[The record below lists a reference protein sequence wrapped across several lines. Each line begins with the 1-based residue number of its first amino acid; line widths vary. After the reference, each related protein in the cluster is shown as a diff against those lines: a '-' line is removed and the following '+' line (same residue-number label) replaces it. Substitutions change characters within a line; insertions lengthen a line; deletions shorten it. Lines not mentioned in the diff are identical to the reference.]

1 MMGIFLIHILKS
13 SICLALLYLCYRL
26 LLGKE
31 TFHRFN
37 RIALLS
43 LPVLSCVIPFIEI
56 TMPGASDMPLPF
68 ISLEETMLMTDIH
81 PEDVLIETPKHFPWN
96 ALILSV
102 YAGGFL
108 FLLVRH
114 GWSIC
119 RMVCLL
125 RTGRKE
131 KIDKDITLYIH
142 RKKVAPFSWMNRIAI
157 SEEDLEKNGKAILA
171 HERAHIRNRH
181 SWDLLLAQVCVFL
194 QWFNPAAWLWMY
206 DLKTVHEYE
215 ADEWVIRHDMDA
227 RSYQLSMIESVV
239 GTRLFTMANSFN
251 QSLLNKRITMMN
263 KGRSHRWARL
273 KYLFVLP
280 VVGIS
285 IVAFAHPPVDV
296 FSYSF
301 LNSEGLPTTVEM
313 KRTGAFTSS
322 MKDSILVVV
331 DEKMQGYGQ
340 SILESIPGDQILSV
354 LTLHREST
362 VEEYGDKAKH
372 GAIKITTK
380 KTESTTPVKEKLIFQ
395 VVEEMPEF
403 PGGMEECM
411 KFIKQNTQY
420 PLEAHRKGIH
430 GRVLVSCVISD
441 KGDIESPHIY
451 RSVDPLLDAEALR
464 VIQSM
469 PKWKPGK
476 QRGKPVNVMFMFP
489 VAFNLQ

>member
-1 MMGIFLIHILKS
+1 MMGIFLIHTLKS
-13 SICLALLYLCYRL
+13 SVCLALLYLCYRL

-43 LPVLSCVIPFIEI
+43 LPVLSFALPFIEV
-56 TMPGASDMPLPF
+56 TMQAPAEMNVPF
-68 ISLEETMLMTDIH
+68 MVLEETMLMTDMN
-81 PEDVLIETPKHFPWN
+81 PEDVLIEMPKRFPWN
-96 ALILSV
+96 ALMLLV
-102 YAGGFL
+102 YAGGIL
-108 FLLVRH
+108 FFFARH
-114 GWSIC
+114 GWSIG
-119 RMVCLL
+119 RMICLL

-131 KIDKDITLYIH
+131 KMDKDIALYVH
-142 RKKVAPFSWMNRIAI
+142 RKKVAPFSWMRLIAI

-171 HERAHIRNRH
+171 HERAHILNRH
-181 SWDLLLAQVCVFL
+181 SWDLLLAQACVFL

-206 DLKTVHEYE
+206 DLKTIHEYE

-227 RSYQLSMIESVV
+227 RSYQLSMIERVV

-251 QSLLNKRITMMN
+251 QNLLNKRITMMN

-273 KYLFVLP
+273 KFLFVLP
-280 VVGIS
+280 VVAIS
-285 IVAFAHPPVDV
+285 VVAFAHPPVDV

-301 LNSEGLPTTVEM
+301 LNSEGLPTMVEM
-313 KRTGAFTSS
+313 KRTGVFTSS

-340 SILESIPGDQILSV
+340 SVLESIPGEQIQSI
-354 LTLHREST
+354 LTLHRESS

-395 VVEEMPEF
+395 VTEEGPEF
-403 PGGMEECM
+403 PGGMKECL
-411 KFIKQNTQY
+411 KFIKQNIQY
-420 PLEAHRKGIH
+420 PVEAHRNGIH
-430 GRVLVSCVISD
+430 GKVWVSCVISD

>member
-43 LPVLSCVIPFIEI
+43 LPVFSCVIPFIEV
-56 TMPGASDMPLPF
+56 TMQVPSEMNIPF
-68 ISLEETMLMTDIH
+68 MVLEETMLMTDIN

-181 SWDLLLAQVCVFL
+181 SWDLLLAQACVFL
-194 QWFNPAAWLWMY
+194 QWFNPAAWFWMY
-206 DLKTVHEYE
+206 DLKTIHEYE

-263 KGRSHRWARL
+263 KGRSHHWARL

-285 IVAFAHPPVDV
+285 VVAFAHPPVDV

-301 LNSEGLPTTVEM
+301 LNSAGLPTTVEM

-372 GAIKITTK
+372 GVIKITTK

-403 PGGMEECM
+403 PGGMEECL
-411 KFIKQNTQY
+411 KFINQNTRY
-420 PLEAHRKGIH
+420 PIEAHRNGIH
-430 GRVLVSCVISD
+430 GRVWVSCVISE
-441 KGDIESPHIY
+441 KGDIESPHIF
-451 RSVDPLLDAEALR
+451 RSADPLLDAEALR
-464 VIQSM
+464 VIKSM

-476 QRGKPVNVMFMFP
+476 EKGKAVNVRFTLP
-489 VAFNLQ
+489 VIFKIQ